1 MEAAVDQPLPCA
13 PKVKILDFLYGLWCV
28 RESKETM
35 ESSVF
40 DLVLNL
46 PLTLTV
52 THRCSH
58 RSCGN
63 SLQHCSTLSVLTDSC
78 SFTRLF
84 DIRTASEPK
93 HRGWSASAEE
103 HPSIPPP
110 HTHTPEKTILHTA
123 KCRHQNW
130 TKSSP
135 RGVKV
140 EFIKSNQICVRP
152 SRRGAAK
159 EETNNW

>member
-1 MEAAVDQPLPCA
+1 MNLIEFTFYLRILPWTDGGSSGSTTA
-13 PKVKILDFLYGLWCV
+13 LRPKVKILDFLYGLWCV

-103 HPSIPPP
+103 HPPPP
-110 HTHTPEKTILHTA
+110 HTHTWKDYSTHS
-123 KCRHQNW
+123 KV
-130 TKSSP
+130 SSS
-135 RGVKV
+135 KL
-140 EFIKSNQICVRP
+140 NQKFP
-152 SRRGAAK
+152 QGS
-159 EETNNW
+159 